1 MQRNAFADQIAFL
14 ADVRGPAPAV
24 DAGDRVMSYADLDAA
39 ANRLARAIR
48 GRLDALDDP
57 PVPPIVGL
65 HLAAGADYVV
75 ALLATVRAGA
85 AFLPLPPDS
94 PPQRLAA
101 MMDTARA
108 ALIVTDGSGRL
119 PAETAALHLRDPA
132 VDRAASTP
140 PGITAKPGDPAYVMF
155 TSGSTGAPKGILGQH
170 RGLSHFLKWEVATFG
185 LGAETRGS
193 WLAPPTFDVS
203 LRDILVPLMAG
214 GTVVIPDAD
223 TRTMP
228 HRLAAW
234 LADRRISLVHI
245 VPTLLRLLTRALPEG
260 GTDPLPALTH
270 LLSAGEPLLAGD
282 VAAWRAKAGDR
293 ATVVNLYGP
302 SETTLAKLYHRVDAL
317 PADPAAVLPIGR
329 PLPQTD
335 VRVMTAG
342 RPCAVGEI
350 GEIHIRTP
358 YRSLGYLHAPDLTRA
373 AFLPTPDGDGPGDWL
388 YRTGDL
394 GRLRADGL
402 MECLGRLDQQIKI
415 AGVRFELAEIEAAL
429 RRIPGVALAAARLF
443 DQTAEGG
450 GKLLAGYVTRTDGST
465 DPLPPEDVRTTL
477 QAHLPSAAIP
487 QTVTVLAR
495 MPRTVSG
502 KVNRKSLPTPEDLFY
517 ASRTYVA
524 PEGPTEAALAA
535 LWGRLFGRGRI
546 GVTIPFGDYGGDS
559 LKAITAVQG
568 IWEACGAEVTLAEF
582 FRAPT
587 IRDLARLI
595 DGRSGH
601 GLHGRPIPPA
611 APASDDPLSPAQK
624 RLWQLDRMGIAG
636 HAYNLPEAYAL
647 TGPLDAEALEAALRA
662 VIARHEALRTVFTER
677 DGLPRQRVQA
687 AAPWRLERLDYR
699 DEADLDAALAAA
711 MAANARHRFDLAA
724 GPPVRCTLI
733 RLPDAPGTGEPRHG
747 FLFNLHHI
755 VGDLWSLGVMVREI
769 AEAYEAFAAG
779 TEPAWAPLRLQHRD
793 VVAWQAGRLAGGALE
808 AARAS
813 WHTVLSAPLPTLDLP
828 ADRPR
833 PPVQSFAGTTRRVGF
848 GRPLTDAID
857 RLAAAGGAGRFAV
870 LTALIKAWLHRLTGQ
885 PDLILGSPVA
895 NRDHPDLADQV
906 GYLVNTVA
914 LRTRVEPGWSVA
926 DLIAA
931 VAETVQGALAHQAY
945 PFDRLVEDLDLPRDM
960 SRSPLFD
967 VMVVYQ
973 GFEDTAFTLD
983 GLTIEPLG
991 PENAWSFSRYD
1002 LVFHLQD
1009 GEHGLILDLNYATD
1023 LFDADR
1029 IARVCD
1035 QFLALAHLA
1044 TDDPGRRLAA
1054 LPVPSP
1060 AEAEAIAG
1068 FERGPAR
1075 PLPDDATLPGLM
1087 RTTAARV
1094 PDRPA
1099 LAAQARVLTYREVM
1113 ARVQALAGHLT
1124 DELGVAPGARIAV
1137 LADRT
1142 LGSAIA
1148 LLAILEAGAAYVPI
1162 YRTLPPARMA
1172 RMLAIAEVSAVL
1184 LDTADDARLLPRDAG
1199 IPTVAVDGFVTG
1211 PVPAPAADR
1220 PHRADPDAL
1229 AYLIFTSG
1237 STGEPKAVE
1246 VPHRGVVNMV
1256 HAQIVGFGIAEAD
1269 RVQQFA
1275 APSFDAS
1282 IANLYMAWGA
1292 GAAVVLPDRE
1302 DLESTEGFRAA
1313 LRRDAVTVTTLPPTF
1328 LRALYP
1334 ADLSPLRVLISAGEA
1349 APVTAL
1355 CHYAERLAAFNAY
1368 GPTEASVCA
1377 SLYRVRPEDARLPRL
1392 PIGTPLANTGMRIL
1406 DADLAPAAIGVDG
1419 DLYLSGVG
1427 LARGY
1432 RGRPDLTARAFIT
1445 DPATGE
1451 RLYRTGDRARWRG
1464 DGTVDLT
1471 GRADAQVKIAGH
1483 RVEPGEVE
1491 HALRGLPGV
1500 SDAHVAPVT
1509 RADGSLALA
1518 AWWVRRPG
1526 IELWPSI
1533 AEFYVYDDVTY
1544 GAMAADEGRN
1554 SRYRAA
1560 FARHL
1565 PGKTVLDVGTGPLA
1579 ILARLAVDAG
1589 AAHVFAVDL
1598 SAETVAKARATVAGL
1613 GLADRITVLHGDAAT
1628 LTLPRPVD
1636 WCISEIVGAIGGSE
1650 GAAKIL
1656 NAVRGQLAD
1665 PGHMLPRRTVTRIA
1679 ALASPVDGP
1688 PQAFPPI
1695 AAHYVERIFEQV
1707 GRPFDLR
1714 LCLKGVT
1721 RDLLISDTGVFE
1733 DLDHTVETPLESDH
1747 AVRLTI
1753 ERAATL
1759 TGFLVWLD
1767 LEVDAGLTVD
1777 ILEFPG
1783 SWLPVWLPAF
1793 PDGVAVGPGDTLD
1806 FTVRRRLNPNGLN
1819 PDFTVEGALRRT
1831 GAQDRPFRYVTA
1843 HYGQGFRVDPWHA
1856 RLFADGPDG
1865 WTVPVTAGADTA
1877 GLRHRLAEVLP
1888 SYARPAYLTE
1898 VDALLRTAND
1908 KVDAARLPD
1917 PLATVQVAATADG
1930 EPETPHETVIRHVCQ
1945 RVLGVETIGPED
1957 DFFRLGGDSIRAIR
1971 LVGELRRAGLKLEV
1985 RDLFQNP
1992 TVAGLADV
2000 AEPLRGVADQTPLTG
2015 PVPLSPI
2022 QRWFAGGFG
2031 PAATRFTM
2039 AVMVH
2044 GTPRL
2049 DPDAVAKAV
2058 QALWQ
2063 HHDMLRARVAVDA
2076 DGGFHQDVAGPDT
2089 LAPFEIARGEALPAV
2104 AERLHDGFA
2113 FDGARPLF
2121 RAVLVPA
2128 EARDSL
2134 LLAAH
2139 HWVVDAVSWRILLE
2153 DLADAY
2159 GVAVTGCKPVLPPR
2173 TDSYRA
2179 WVERLHGLADAR
2191 DWTESR
2197 AAWRRLPAASPL
2209 PTDRMTAQPP
2219 LVGDR
2224 RTSTL
2229 RLDPDGTA
2237 RLLAACRDR
2246 ERATVSDLLLAAL
2259 ARAGRSA
2266 LGADAV
2272 TVTLET
2278 HGRDRPVA
2286 DAGSFVELDR
2296 TVGWFTSFHPVT
2308 VPGDGDPL
2316 TTLTAVRQTQAALPD
2331 RGLSALLIDRLGEG
2345 LDLPSADIALNHLG
2359 DFGGNRLGDGLEVDW
2374 EVPGNPHGEH
2384 LPRPHAWELSTM
2396 ITGGCLDIGLDWDS
2410 ARTEPATAERLLG
2423 AFADALVELTDAL
2436 DTTATAGS
2444 RPFSLGDVSDA
2455 DLDELLDAD

>member
-1 MQRNAFADQIAFL
+1 MQRNAFADQIALL
-14 ADVRGPAPAV
+14 AEVQGPTPAI
-24 DAGDRVMSYADLDAA
+24 DAGDRTMSYADLDAA

-48 GRLDALDDP
+48 GRLDGFDDP
-57 PVPPIVGL
+57 PRPLIVGL

-75 ALLATVRAGA
+75 ALLAAVRAGA

-101 MMDTARA
+101 MLDIARA
-108 ALIVTDGSGRL
+108 ALIVTDDPDRL
-119 PAETAALHLRDPA
+119 PAAAATLSLRDPTIA
-132 VDRAASTP
+132 RAPTDP
-140 PGITAKPGDPAYVMF
+140 LGIAAKPGDPAYVMF
-155 TSGSTGAPKGILGQH
+155 TSGSTGTPKGILGQH
-170 RGLSHFLKWEVATFG
+170 RGLSHFLRWQVATFG

-214 GTVVIPDAD
+214 GTLVIPDAD
-223 TRTMP
+223 TRTTP
-228 HRLAAW
+228 QRLAAW

-245 VPTLLRLLTRALPEG
+245 VPTLLRLLTRALPDG
-260 GTDPLPALTH
+260 GADPLPALTH

-302 SETTLAKLYHRVDAL
+302 SETTLAKLYHRVEAL
-317 PADPAAVLPIGR
+317 PADPAAVLPVGQ

-335 VRVMTAG
+335 VRILTAG
-342 RPCAVGEI
+342 RACTVGEI

-358 YRSLGYLHAPDLTRA
+358 YRSLGYLHAPDLTQA

-388 YRTGDL
+388 YKTGDL

-402 MECLGRLDQQIKI
+402 VECLGRLDQQIKI

-443 DQTAEGG
+443 DRTAEGG
-450 GKLLAGYVTRTDGST
+450 GKLLAGYVTRTDGAT
-465 DPLPPEDVRTTL
+465 DPLPPAVVRTTL

-487 QTVTVLAR
+487 QTITVLAK

-502 KVNRKSLPTPEDLFY
+502 KINRKSLPEPEDLFY
-517 ASRTYVA
+517 VDRPYVA
-524 PEGPTEAALAA
+524 PDGPTEATLAA
-535 LWGRLFGRGRI
+535 LWGRLFGRNRI
-546 GVTIPFGDYGGDS
+546 GVTIPFVDYGGDS
-559 LKAITAVQG
+559 LKAITAVQE

-595 DGRSGH
+595 DGRAGQD
-601 GLHGRPIPPA
+601 RQPIPPA
-611 APASDDPLSPAQK
+611 ARTSDDPLSPAQK

-636 HAYNLPEAYAL
+636 HAYNLPEAYTL
-647 TGPLDAEALEAALRA
+647 TGRLDADALEAALQA
-662 VIARHEALRTVFTER
+662 VIARHDALRTVFVER
-677 DGLPRQRVQA
+677 DGVPRQRVQA
-687 AAPWRLERLDYR
+687 TLPWRLERLDYR
-699 DEADLDAALAAA
+699 DQADIDAALATA
-711 MAANARHRFDLAA
+711 MAANARHRFDLTA
-724 GPPVRCTLI
+724 GPLIRCTLI
-733 RLPDAPGTGEPRHG
+733 RLPDAPASEEPRHG

-755 VGDLWSLGVMVREI
+755 VGDLWSLGIMVREI
-769 AEAYEAFAAG
+769 AAAYRAFVAG
-779 TEPAWAPLRLQHRD
+779 TAPAWEPLGLQHRD
-793 VVAWQAGRLAGGALE
+793 VIAWQAGRLAGGALD
-808 AARAS
+808 ADRDY
-813 WHTVLSAPLPTLDLP
+813 WHALLSAPLPTLGLP

-833 PPVQSFAGTTRRVGF
+833 PPVQSFAGTTTRVGF

-857 RLAAAGGAGRFAV
+857 RLATASGAGRFAV
-870 LTALIKAWLHRLTGQ
+870 LTALIKAWLYRLTGQ
-885 PDLILGSPVA
+885 HDLILGSPVA

-926 DLIAA
+926 ELIAA
-931 VAETVQGALAHQAY
+931 VADTVTGALAHQAY
-945 PFDRLVEDLDLPRDM
+945 PFDRLVEELDLPRDM

-1002 LVFHLQD
+1002 LVFHVQD

-1029 IARVCD
+1029 IARACD
-1035 QFLALAHLA
+1035 QLLAVARVA
-1044 TDDPGRRLAA
+1044 TDDPAQRLTA
-1054 LPVPSP
+1054 LPVLAPS
-1060 AEAEAIAG
+1060 EAEAIAG
-1068 FERGPAR
+1068 FERGAVR
-1075 PLPDDATLPGLM
+1075 SLPDDATLSGLM
-1087 RTTAARV
+1087 RATAARV

-1099 LAAQARVLTYREVM
+1099 LAAQFEVLTYREVM
-1113 ARVQALAGHLT
+1113 ARAQTLAGDLT
-1124 DELGVAPGARIAV
+1124 DRLGIGPGARVAV

-1142 LGSAIA
+1142 LGSVIA
-1148 LLAILEAGAAYVPI
+1148 LLAILEAGAAYVPV
-1162 YRTLPPARMA
+1162 YRTLPPARIA
-1172 RMLAIAEVSAVL
+1172 SMLAIAEVSAIL
-1184 LDTADDARLLPRDAG
+1184 LDAADDARLLPPAVG
-1199 IPTVAVDGFVTG
+1199 IRTLAVDRFVTG
-1211 PVPAPAADR
+1211 PVPAPPADR
-1220 PHRADPDAL
+1220 PHRADPDGL

-1246 VPHRGVVNMV
+1246 VPHLGVVNMV
-1256 HAQIVGFGIAEAD
+1256 QAQIAGFGITEAD

-1313 LRRDAVTVTTLPPTF
+1313 LRRDAVTVTTVPPSF

-1334 ADLSPLRVLISAGEA
+1334 ADLSPLKVLISAGEA

-1355 CHYAERLAAFNAY
+1355 CHYAGYLAAFNAY

-1377 SLYRVRPEDARLPRL
+1377 SLYRVRPEDACLPRL
-1392 PIGTPLANTGMRIL
+1392 PVGSPLANTGMRIL
-1406 DADLAPAAIGVDG
+1406 DGGLAPVPLGVDG
-1419 DLYLSGVG
+1419 DLYLSGIG

-1432 RGRPDLTARAFIT
+1432 RGRPDLTAAAFIT

-1451 RLYRTGDRARWRG
+1451 RLYRTGDRARWRA

-1471 GRADAQVKIAGH
+1471 GRADTQVKIAGH

-1491 HALRGLPGV
+1491 HAVRGLPGV

-1509 RADGSLALA
+1509 RPDGSPALA

-1544 GAMAADEGRN
+1544 GAMATDEARN

-1598 SAETVAKARATVAGL
+1598 SAETVAKARATVAER
-1613 GLADRITVLHGDAAT
+1613 GLADRITVLHGDAAA

-1636 WCISEIVGAIGGSE
+1636 WCVSEIVGAIGGSE
-1650 GAAKIL
+1650 GAAMIL
-1656 NAVRGQLAD
+1656 NAVRGQLTD
-1665 PGHMLPRRTVTRIA
+1665 PTHMLPRRTVTRIA
-1679 ALASPVDGP
+1679 ALAAPVDGL

-1695 AAHYVERIFEQV
+1695 AAHYVERIFEQI

-1721 RDLLISDTGVFE
+1721 RDLLVSDAGVFE

-1747 AVRLTI
+1747 TVRLTI
-1753 ERAATL
+1753 DRAATL

-1777 ILEFPG
+1777 ILESAG
-1783 SWLPVWLPAF
+1783 SWLPVWLPVF
-1793 PDGVAVGPGDTLD
+1793 PDGVAVGPADTLD
-1806 FTVRRRLNPNGLN
+1806 FAVRRRLDPNGLN
-1819 PDFTVEGALRRT
+1819 PDFTVEGTLRRA
-1831 GAQDRPFRYVTA
+1831 GATDLPFRYVTA

-1856 RLFADGPDG
+1856 RLFTDGPEG
-1865 WTVPVTAGADTA
+1865 WTVPVAATADTA

-1898 VDALLRTAND
+1898 VDALPRNAND
-1908 KVDAARLPD
+1908 KVDTTRLPD
-1917 PLATVQVAATADG
+1917 PLAAASTATKEEVG
-1930 EPETPHETVIRHVCQ
+1930 PETPHETVIRHVCQ
-1945 RVLGVETIGPED
+1945 RVLGVDAIGPED
-1957 DFFRLGGDSIRAIR
+1957 DFFGLGGDSIRAIR

-1985 RDLFQNP
+1985 RDIFQNP

-2000 AEPLRGVADQTPLTG
+2000 AEPLRGLADQTPLTG

-2022 QRWFAGGFG
+2022 QRWFTDRFG
-2031 PAATRFTM
+2031 PTATRFTM
-2039 AVMVH
+2039 AVLVH

-2049 DPDAVAKAV
+2049 DPDAVTKAV

-2063 HHDMLRARVAVDA
+2063 HHDMLRARVTVDA
-2076 DGGFHQDVAGPDT
+2076 DGGFHQEVAAPDT
-2089 LAPFEIARGEALPAV
+2089 PVPIEIIRGEPLPAV

-2113 FDGARPLF
+2113 FDDATPLF
-2121 RAVLVPA
+2121 RAALVPA

-2134 LLAAH
+2134 LLVAH
-2139 HWVVDAVSWRILLE
+2139 HWVVDAVSWRVLLE

-2159 GVAVTGCKPVLPPR
+2159 GVAVTGRKPVLPPR

-2179 WVERLHGLADAR
+2179 WVERLHGLVDAR
-2191 DWTESR
+2191 DGAESQ
-2197 AAWRRLPAASPL
+2197 AAWQRLPAAPPL
-2209 PTDRMTAQPP
+2209 PTDRTTAAAPR
-2219 LVGDR
+2219 VGDR
-2224 RTSTL
+2224 RTSTA
-2229 RLDPDGTA
+2229 RLDPDSTA
-2237 RLLAACRDR
+2237 RLLSVCRDR
-2246 ERATVSDLLLAAL
+2246 ERATVTELLLAAL
-2259 ARAGRSA
+2259 AEASRSTFGAG
-2266 LGADAV
+2266 AV

-2278 HGRDRPVA
+2278 HGRDRPIA
-2286 DAGSFVELDR
+2286 ETAGFVELDR
-2296 TVGWFTSFHPVT
+2296 TVGWFTSFHPVP
-2308 VPGDGDPL
+2308 VQAEGDPL
-2316 TTLTAVRQTQAALPD
+2316 STLAAVRKVQASLPD
-2331 RGLSALLIDRLGEG
+2331 RGLSALLVDQFGAG

-2359 DFGGNRLGDGLEVDW
+2359 DFGGSRLGEGLEVDW
-2374 EVPGNPHGEH
+2374 EVPGNPHGAH
-2384 LPRPHAWELSTM
+2384 LPRPHPWELSSM
-2396 ITGGCLDIGLDWDS
+2396 IVGGCLELGLDWDS
-2410 ARTEPATAERLLG
+2410 ARTAPATAERLLD
-2423 AFADALVELTDAL
+2423 AVVDALIALTGAL
-2436 DTTATAGS
+2436 DTPADAGS
-2444 RPFSLGDVSDA
+2444 RSFSLGDVDDA